1 MATTIDSGSRARSV
15 RRRASKPAA
24 AGRPTIAGEPTPAG
38 KSARLAAARVSRAS
52 LGLGALGLAACSL
65 VLLRVLGSW
74 HVSAT
79 SGSHSINLL
88 GQRVSYPVANA
99 AAIVILLLAL
109 LGFLALTMTMVAGA
123 RELLA
128 VRRFSRELAR
138 RSQYRLGHAHV
149 IDEPRPAAFCAGL
162 LRPRVYVSS
171 ATVELLDEGAL
182 EAVLEHERQH
192 ARRRDP
198 LRLAACRVI
207 ARGLFFVPGLNKLS
221 GHYRALAELAADEA
235 AVRSDGSNRSALARA
250 MLGFAGGEQSAGG
263 IDPDRVD
270 YLLGHPP
277 SWRFPWLVCIASAAS
292 IALLIGVILLVGA
305 AASGRATLAPPFLS
319 RQPCVLVLALIPG
332 IICAVAVR
340 LRTRL

>member
-1 MATTIDSGSRARSV
+1 MTIDSGSRARNV
-15 RRRASKPAA
+15 RRRATQPASGSGPTTAGAPPVDGAPTA
-24 AGRPTIAGEPTPAG
+24 ADAPTAAG

-52 LGLGALGLAACSL
+52 LGLGVLGLAACSL

-79 SGSHSINLL
+79 SGSHSIDIL
-88 GQRVSYPVANA
+88 GQGVSYPVANA
-99 AAIVILLLAL
+99 AAVMILLLAL
-109 LGFLALTMTMVAGA
+109 LGFAALSMTMVAGA

-138 RSQYRLGHAHV
+138 RSQRRLGHAHV
-149 IDEPRPAAFCAGL
+149 IDEPQPAAFCAGL

-235 AVRSDGSNRSALARA
+235 AVGSDGSNRPAVARA
-250 MLGFAGGEQSAGG
+250 MLGFAGGEHSAGG

-270 YLLGHPP
+270 YLLGRL
-277 SWRFPWLVCIASAAS
+277 SGIDGDRT
-292 IALLIGVILLVGA
+292 
-305 AASGRATLAPPFLS
+305 GRAQPALQHRQLA
-319 RQPCVLVLALIPG
+319 A
-332 IICAVAVR
+332 
-340 LRTRL
+340 